1 MDICGAL
8 QKYGIASGIV
18 RVDLTQVSDIR
29 LYTERLDVRC
39 GGEEDI
45 DSKIQALSRILEET
59 PEAEGIL
66 HLEDLD
72 GQVYL
77 EKPI

>member
-1 MDICGAL
+1 M
-8 QKYGIASGIV
+8 
-18 RVDLTQVSDIR
+18 
-29 LYTERLDVRC
+29 RC
-39 GGEEDI
+39 GDEEDI